1 MPSLPFQGAGRPL
14 SIAGLA
20 SIAQKLGVHAVEIW
34 TVLTIETSGCGYM
47 PDRRP
52 EILYERHIFH
62 RLTKG
67 KYDDGD
73 ISDPTAGGY
82 GQAGA
87 HQYDRLALAIAKNR
101 TAALQSCSWGIGQIM
116 GENYALAGF
125 SDVEHMVAAISESE
139 DHQLAA
145 MANFLVGSRLDIA
158 LRSRDWA
165 SFARGYNGP
174 NYAIH
179 RYDIRLNAEF
189 QKYSAGGL
197 PDLNVRAAQL
207 YLTYLHFHP
216 GPVDGIAGKRTC
228 SALVDFQ
235 TQHGLTKTSIIDPGT
250 VAQLSSVLAATSLL
264 L

>member
-14 SIAGLA
+14 SIAGLTG
-20 SIAQKLGVHAVEIW
+20 IGQKLGVRAVEIW
-34 TVLTIETSGCGYM
+34 TVLAVETSGCGYM

-73 ISDPTAGGY
+73 ISAPTVGGY
-82 GQAGA
+82 GESEAN
-87 HQYDRLALAIAKNR
+87 QYDRLALAIAKNR
-101 TAALQSCSWGIGQIM
+101 AAALQSCSWGIGQIM
-116 GENYALAGF
+116 GDNYALAGF
-125 SDVEHMVAAISESE
+125 SDVEPMVAAMSESE

-145 MANFLVGSRLDIA
+145 MGNFLVGSRLDIPLQA
-158 LRSRDWA
+158 HDWA

-174 NYAIH
+174 NYGIH
-179 RYDIRLNAEF
+179 GYDVRLNAEF
-189 QKYSAGGL
+189 QKYSAEGL

-207 YLTYLHFHP
+207 YLTYLRFHP

-235 TQHGLTKTSIIDPGT
+235 TQHRLTKTPVIDPET

>member
-1 MPSLPFQGAGRPL
+1 MPPLPFQGAGRPL

-20 SIAQKLGVHAVEIW
+20 GIGHKLGVHAVEIW
-34 TVLTIETSGCGYM
+34 TVLAVETSGCGYM

-73 ISDPTAGGY
+73 ISAPTAGGY
-82 GQAGA
+82 GDSGA

-101 TAALQSCSWGIGQIM
+101 AAALQSCSWGIGQVM

-125 SDVEHMVAAISESE
+125 SDVETMVAVKSE
-139 DHQLAA
+139 DQQLAA
-145 MANFLVGSRLDIA
+145 MGNFLVGSRLDIPLQA
-158 LRSRDWA
+158 HDWA

-189 QKYSAGGL
+189 QKYSAEGL

-235 TQHGLTKTSIIDPGT
+235 TQQRLTKTSIIDPET
-250 VAQLSSVLAATSLL
+250 DAQLSSILAATSLL